1 MKKSLLL
8 LLTVGIISIFFN
20 SCSEQ
25 SNSEIQVETSKSS
38 ALRSLLNGFKIQNN
52 SSGKSTQTDD
62 FCFDF
67 VYPITLSYSNGTTVV
82 ATSQANLISLL
93 ASENSSVYIDGIVF
107 PFQVVVASTATT
119 QTITTEAQL
128 WTLVESCNIPTN
140 DDYVFTGPCYDFVY
154 PLSVVTYDNQTV
166 VVPNYDA
173 FLALFTSPTST
184 TVIVDFVYPFSVIYQ
199 NQTVVIGNSY
209 DFWEINENCTID
221 TSCACPTV
229 YAPVCVNIGN
239 NDIIEFPNSCTAE
252 CAGFT
257 SADFVVCTNS
267 DDDSDDDSDDT
278 DDNEGSFSEIL
289 TNCLA
294 ISYPVGVQY
303 DGMMA
308 SVTTNAELMQFTYP
322 NAIPLF
328 VYPIQVSLI
337 GVPNSTATIASEIEL
352 IEFIMQSDCN

>member
-1 MKKSLLL
+1 MKKSLLVL
-8 LLTVGIISIFFN
+8 IAVGIISIFFN

-25 SNSEIQVETSKSS
+25 TSSEIQAETTKSS
-38 ALRSLLNGFKIQNN
+38 ALRSILNGFKVQNN
-52 SSGKSTQTDD
+52 ISGKSTQTND

-82 ATSQANLISLL
+82 ATSQASLISLL
-93 ASENSSVYIDGIVF
+93 TTENSAVYIDGIVF
-107 PFQVVVASTATT
+107 PFQVVLASTSTT

-173 FLALFTSPTST
+173 FLALFTSPSST
-184 TVIVDFVYPFSVIYQ
+184 TVIVDFVYPFSVVYQ
-199 NQTVVIGNSY
+199 NQTVVISNSY

-221 TSCACPTV
+221 SSCNCPTI

-239 NDIIEFPNSCTAE
+239 NDIVEFPNSCTAE

-267 DDDSDDDSDDT
+267 DDDN
-278 DDNEGSFSEIL
+278 DNDNDNGFSEIL
-289 TNCLA
+289 NNCLA
-294 ISYPVGVQY
+294 ITYPVGVQY
-303 DGMMA
+303 NGMVA
-308 SVTTNAELMQFTYP
+308 SVTTNAELMQYTYP

-337 GVPNSTATIASEIEL
+337 GVPNSTTTISSEL
-352 IEFIMQSDCN
+352 EFITFVMQTDCN